1 MEFIQKVSD
10 SGSKMYS
17 KTIFLFS
24 IASFLL
30 LAVAVA
36 VDTES
41 DELDEEDY
49 SDELIDDEGA
59 LDDVMEP
66 DEIDFIIS
74 DMENKFKAKK
84 KRRGVPERTT
94 KLPRSFVRNCAKWN
108 IC

>member
-10 SGSKMYS
+10 SGSKMFS

-30 LAVAVA
+30 LAVAV
-36 VDTES
+36 DT
-41 DELDEEDY
+41 DGELDEADY
-49 SDELIDDEGA
+49 SDELLDDEEA

-84 KRRGVPERTT
+84 KRLGVPERTT